1 MAKKK
6 IKRPKRLQRKQEQK
20 NLLDD
25 LIYYQQRGELDTD
38 ESRQNALS
46 TALGDSAEWYAD
58 PEFEPIRFKPL
69 DAGMAM
75 VAGFT
80 EAEVPDMQALQ
91 ELPEEEREQKT
102 YLLRMVATQ
111 ELVNPKIQQATL
123 DALDKFRKRL
133 RKGKDFKK
141 VAQAALIHDML
152 KLGMEQNEMG
162 PLLAFGIWQVALDLG
177 FDDFLVLMGARQQLL
192 DDTKE
197 EFGLISSVELSY
209 GPVTESDTWLKAVE
223 ETEGLADFIYEAGQR
238 EYYEALRYVALGA
251 IDINPFT
258 EDETA
263 QMHKILENVAEPFE
277 EMPRLARALLNLIDT
292 GMRRDVFMNSVR
304 EQLEAIDRTTDPNL
318 TANVDTL
325 RAITQP
331 DENDANI
338 ELANNDI
345 AYVIASRQLS
355 NLVWLARREA
365 AQAAEDNTDANNGE
379 KEAES

>member
-6 IKRPKRLQRKQEQK
+6 IKRPKRLQRKQEQTQ
-20 NLLDD
+20 LLDD

-38 ESRQNALS
+38 EGRQHALS
-46 TALGDSAEWYAD
+46 TALGDSAEWYAE
-58 PEFEPIRFKPL
+58 PEFEPIRFKAL

-111 ELVNPKIQQATL
+111 DLVKPPIQKATL
-123 DALDKFRKRL
+123 NALDAYRKRL

-141 VAQAALIHDML
+141 IAQAALIHDML
-152 KLGMEQNEMG
+152 QLGMEQNEMG
-162 PLLAFGIWQVALDLG
+162 PMLAFGIWQVALDLG
-177 FDDFLVLMGARQQLL
+177 FEEFLLLMGARQQLL

-209 GPVTESDTWLKAVE
+209 GPVVESEVWLNAVE
-223 ETEGLADFIYEAGQR
+223 AEPALADFIYEAGQR

-263 QMHKILENVAEPFE
+263 QMHKILENVADPFE

-292 GMRRDVFMNSVR
+292 GMRRDAFMTSVR
-304 EQLEAIDRTTDPNL
+304 EQLEAVDRTTDPNL

-325 RAITQP
+325 RAITKP
-331 DENDANI
+331 DENDADI

-355 NLVWLARREA
+355 NLVWFARREA
-365 AQAAEDNTDANNGE
+365 AQAEKANADSE
-379 KEAES
+379 